1 MTKEDKAKAKFDEI
15 VSNAKGPW
23 KDILLDLHE
32 LLSREVPGL
41 VEPDAEGVAVGF
53 KVTPPFWGKS
63 IRLLD
68 LRSGGVQPSP
78 TYLRDLADTLADQ
91 PVRSAAVRAVHGQYV
106 RRLNRMFDQRYY
118 YDTSNSW
125 VDAPSPLNSTARRR
139 ALVDAILEAA
149 RALIEI
155 P

>member
-53 KVTPPFWGKS
+53 KVPPPFWGKS

-91 PVRSAAVRAVHGQYV
+91 PVRIYCG
-106 RRLNRMFDQRYY
+106 
-118 YDTSNSW
+118 
-125 VDAPSPLNSTARRR
+125 
-139 ALVDAILEAA
+139 
-149 RALIEI
+149 
-155 P
+155 